1 MGDRARGGARG
12 QGTCKVSTQ
21 HARSS
26 RAWWSAEPRWRRP
39 QSEDIPTPNPRSPSP
54 PPQATKQ
61 QHTYICFGVVCPH
74 TKSDGGFSVGWD
86 IVVKLNLDR
95 WDAGHFARW
104 NWKVHPIETTFC
116 KWCGLIGNLQK
127 QHEQQQPTK
136 TTNKDKQQQTTNKQH
151 NG

>member
-1 MGDRARGGARG
+1 MIVAKA
-12 QGTCKVSTQ
+12 VE
-21 HARSS
+21 SS
-26 RAWWSAEPRWRRP
+26 GNKTTTALP
-39 QSEDIPTPNPRSPSP
+39 PSP

-61 QHTYICFGVVCPH
+61 QHTYICISVVRPH

-95 WDAGHFARW
+95 WDAGHFTRW

-127 QHEQQQPTK
+127 QHEQPT
-136 TTNKDKQQQTTNKQH
+136 TTNNQQQQTTTNNNKQQQTTQWLEMVRNTPTTPTVPIQC
-151 NG
+151 